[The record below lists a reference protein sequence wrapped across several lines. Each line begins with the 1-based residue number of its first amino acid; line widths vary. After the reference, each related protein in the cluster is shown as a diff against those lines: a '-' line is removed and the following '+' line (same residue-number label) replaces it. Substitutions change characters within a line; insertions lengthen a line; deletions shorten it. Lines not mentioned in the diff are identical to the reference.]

1 MKLPIIAAALVA
13 VVIAGLGAGW
23 LIMSDRS
30 GDQFAQCSSSTA
42 VGGAIGGPFTLIDEN
57 GQSVTDEDVLSK
69 PSVVYFGY
77 TFCPDVCP
85 LDNVRNAEA
94 VALLDERG
102 IEVQPVFISI
112 DPGRDTP
119 EVVRDYTELFHPR
132 MLGLTGSP
140 EQVRAASQAYKTFYQ
155 IGDTSDPYYLVNH
168 TTFSYLM
175 LPEHGFV
182 ELFRRENTAEE
193 MADDIACYVNAM

>member
-1 MKLPIIAAALVA
+1 MKLPVIAALLA
-13 VVIAGLGAGW
+13 VVILGGLGVGW
-23 LIMSDRS
+23 YLNADRS

-42 VGGAIGGPFTLIDEN
+42 VGGAIGGPFTLVDET
-57 GQSVTDEDVLSK
+57 GETVTDADVLSE
-69 PSVVYFGY
+69 PSLVYFGY

-85 LDNVRNAEA
+85 LDNARNADA
-94 VALLDERG
+94 IALLDERDVK
-102 IEVQPVFISI
+102 VQPVFISI
-112 DPGRDTP
+112 DPGRDTA
-119 EVVRDYTELFHPR
+119 EVVRDYTDLFHPR
-132 MLGLTGSP
+132 MLGLTGSQ

-175 LPEHGFV
+175 LPDHGFV
-182 ELFRRENTAEE
+182 ELFRREDTAEE